1 MSFRSGRASFC
12 LFAVDGDAPKTVE
25 PKLLEQLQARAFR
38 SETIGIPAEILT
50 SWITGEH
57 LFDNDFT
64 YEKNGFGD
72 ILLCAMRI
80 DTYKAPAD
88 IRRAY
93 KQMHEQ
99 TMAAGNPSGF
109 ASKNQKQEAT
119 ETADA
124 KIRDE
129 LAAGK
134 HHRAKSVPVM
144 WDLRHR
150 MLYCGTLSVTAI
162 EQLEKLFSQT
172 FGLRLERLGS
182 SGMAGQILRGKGHG
196 RDYEDLKPSAFTP
209 PPPMAPSDDEEE
221 GPGRNINV
229 PTVPWVKAAVDTK
242 DFVGNEFLFWLW
254 WTTEIHSGVVTAV
267 SDTVRAEV
275 SVAFDK
281 TLDMDC
287 AWGQGG
293 TQSLRGDGPTRWPEA
308 GRGMAAGKWPRKASL
323 IMADSDNQWELTFHA
338 DRFSVGAALL
348 PAAEDVSHVR
358 EMIEYRL
365 QSIRSLALTLNG
377 LFATFLQQRVG
388 SRWPSVRNQIAKWI
402 SQRKGVRATAGK
414 QSTTVSA

>member
-12 LFAVDGDAPKTVE
+12 QFSVEGDATKTVE
-25 PKLLEQLQARAFR
+25 PKLLDQLQARAFR
-38 SETIGIPAEILT
+38 PDTIGIPAEILA

-80 DTYKAPAD
+80 DTRKIPAE

-99 TMAAGNPSGF
+99 AMAAGNPSGF
-109 ASKNQKQEAT
+109 ASKNQKQEAA

-150 MLYCGTLSVTAI
+150 MLYCGTLNVTAI
-162 EQLEKLFSQT
+162 EHLEALFSQT
-172 FGLRLERLGS
+172 FNLKLERLGA

-196 RDYEDLKPSAFTP
+196 RNFEDLTPSVFTP
-209 PPPMAPSDDEEE
+209 PPPMATGDHDEDAPSY
-221 GPGRNINV
+221 NMNT
-229 PTVPWVKAAVDTK
+229 PTVPWVKTSVDTK

-254 WTTEIHSGVVTAV
+254 WVTETHGGVVTAV
-267 SDTVRAEV
+267 SDAVRAEV
-275 SVAFDK
+275 SVVFDK

-293 TQSLRGDGPTRWPEA
+293 TQALRGDGPTRWPEA
-308 GRGMAAGKWPRKASL
+308 GRGLGAGKWPRKASL
-323 IMADSDNQWELTFHA
+323 ILADSESQWELTFHA
-338 DRFSVGAALL
+338 GRFSVGAAML
-348 PAAEDVSHVR
+348 PAAQDVSHAR
-358 EMIEYRL
+358 EVIEYRL

-388 SRWPSVRNQIAKWI
+388 SRWPSVRSQISQWI
-402 SQRKGVRATAGK
+402 AQRKGRHATAD
-414 QSTTVSA
+414 QQHATANA